1 MLVLFSCVEMPREWE
16 IRIWFSSVLKL
27 VYWSSLDFL
36 FAEPGW
42 SSGVRSHFSH
52 RGCAA
57 PQFLLSLVSS
67 REWKE
72 SAILRLSASRG
83 SPGIFPCLG
92 SPPSLA
98 AELRSHRER
107 RDRVGLFELVPWR
120 AIIAGSNTNYH
131 VPSDKYGGGKKRW
144 SFNKFLMKANDSYI
158 NQAASLKGEVSW
170 TQRWQRL
177 TPHLWHQLPCHFS
190 WALTVSR
197 SCSSTCHHPQLLWQ
211 HWHFSGHLSHHQKQ
225 SKC

>member
-67 REWKE
+67 REWKRICHSQAVSIQRQPWDFPLSWE
-72 SAILRLSASRG
+72 S
-83 SPGIFPCLG
+83 
-92 SPPSLA
+92 SLA
-98 AELRSHRER
+98 GSRAPFPSGAQGPCGAVWTRSMTRHHRR
-107 RDRVGLFELVPWR
+107 F
-120 AIIAGSNTNYH
+120 
-131 VPSDKYGGGKKRW
+131 K
-144 SFNKFLMKANDSYI
+144 
-158 NQAASLKGEVSW
+158 
-170 TQRWQRL
+170 
-177 TPHLWHQLPCHFS
+177 HQLP
-190 WALTVSR
+190 R
-197 SCSSTCHHPQLLWQ
+197 SKWQ
-211 HWHFSGHLSHHQKQ
+211 IRRGEK
-225 SKC
+225 KMII